1 MIRSDGGDALFA
13 LSNWCKAEGNE
24 ENYSKCEKCLT
35 ELLQIIFCNET
46 DAVYTHINYN
56 WSEML

>member
-1 MIRSDGGDALFA
+1 MEVMHYL
-13 LSNWCKAEGNE
+13 LCKFNCFFYNLQTDVK

-35 ELLQIIFCNET
+35 ELLQIILCNET

-56 WSEML
+56 

>member
-1 MIRSDGGDALFA
+1 MEVMHYLLCKF
-13 LSNWCKAEGNE
+13 NWFFYNLQTDVK

-35 ELLQIIFCNET
+35 ELLQIILCNET